1 MPVREPLVTIK
12 CGMNLDSLI
21 EQMELKSNF
30 YKLVEILNYLFSLE
44 NSELETGIRD
54 KLQEIDLLLE
64 NTIEE

>member
-1 MPVREPLVTIK
+1 
-12 CGMNLDSLI
+12 MNLDSLI